1 MIVCHGHQFVSHK
14 SSEMI
19 CWSCGFVIWSVE
31 SVQDAEQALTE
42 LQGGQCPDRWHA
54 QPLPF
59 EKLHF
64 AVDSRHDQC

>member
-1 MIVCHGHQFVSHK
+1 MIVCHGHQFVPHK

-42 LQGGQCPDRWHA
+42 LQGGQGAMR
-54 QPLPF
+54 
-59 EKLHF
+59 EKNNKVYHWL
-64 AVDSRHDQC
+64 AKYL